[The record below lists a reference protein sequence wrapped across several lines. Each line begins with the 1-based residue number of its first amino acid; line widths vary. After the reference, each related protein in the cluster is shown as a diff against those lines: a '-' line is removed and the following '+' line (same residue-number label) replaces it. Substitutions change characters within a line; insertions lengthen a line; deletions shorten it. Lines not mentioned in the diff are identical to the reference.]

1 MRWYRGYVSGTPK
14 RQNRFSRRQSID
26 ATRAAM
32 RGRQQPKRLES
43 RHTDQWQA
51 STRNP
56 LAYGRSFRYH
66 TPALIRA
73 YSSVG

>member
-1 MRWYRGYVSGTPK
+1 MMRERLQGEKVPG
-14 RQNRFSRRQSID
+14 
-26 ATRAAM
+26 RA
-32 RGRQQPKRLES
+32 QPKRLES
-43 RHTDQWQA
+43 RHTDQRQA

>member
-1 MRWYRGYVSGTPK
+1 MMRERLEGEKAPGM
-14 RQNRFSRRQSID
+14 
-26 ATRAAM
+26 A
-32 RGRQQPKRLES
+32 QPKRLES